1 VYLLKQT
8 ININFLYETFVLT
21 YTYQGYN
28 IGFNKTYSPSGYTRG
43 VKLNTTTVKNNDAL
57 LNRLKRLEGQ
67 MRGLQSMIA
76 EDRYCIDV
84 LVQITAIQS
93 ALKQVGFI
101 VTEDHIS
108 NCVSEGI
115 KNGNGEESIKELMV
129 VLKQFSK

>member
-1 VYLLKQT
+1 
-8 ININFLYETFVLT
+8 
-21 YTYQGYN
+21 
-28 IGFNKTYSPSGYTRG
+28 

-115 KNGNGEESIKELMV
+115 KNGNGEKKSIKELMV

>member
-1 VYLLKQT
+1 M
-8 ININFLYETFVLT
+8 
-21 YTYQGYN
+21 
-28 IGFNKTYSPSGYTRG
+28 
-43 VKLNTTTVKNNDAL
+43 NTTTGKNNDAL

-76 EDRYCIDV
+76 EDRYCIDTST
-84 LVQITAIQS
+84 ITAIQS

-115 KNGNGEESIKELMV
+115 KNGNGEESIRELMV

>member
-1 VYLLKQT
+1 
-8 ININFLYETFVLT
+8 
-21 YTYQGYN
+21 
-28 IGFNKTYSPSGYTRG
+28 

-93 ALKQVGFI
+93 ALKQIGFYI

-115 KNGNGEESIKELMV
+115 KNGKRRRKYQKLMV

>member
-1 VYLLKQT
+1 M
-8 ININFLYETFVLT
+8 
-21 YTYQGYN
+21 
-28 IGFNKTYSPSGYTRG
+28 
-43 VKLNTTTVKNNDAL
+43 KLNTTTVKNNDAL

-108 NCVSEGI
+108 NCVSESI

>member
-1 VYLLKQT
+1 
-8 ININFLYETFVLT
+8 
-21 YTYQGYN
+21 
-28 IGFNKTYSPSGYTRG
+28 

-115 KNGNGEESIKELMV
+115 LKMATEKKVSKELMV

>member
-1 VYLLKQT
+1 
-8 ININFLYETFVLT
+8 
-21 YTYQGYN
+21 
-28 IGFNKTYSPSGYTRG
+28 

-67 MRGLQSMIA
+67 MRGLQSIIA
-76 EDRYCIDV
+76 EEDRYCIDV

>member
-1 VYLLKQT
+1 
-8 ININFLYETFVLT
+8 
-21 YTYQGYN
+21 
-28 IGFNKTYSPSGYTRG
+28 

-84 LVQITAIQS
+84 LVQITNNTIKT
-93 ALKQVGFI
+93 LKQVGFI

>member
-1 VYLLKQT
+1 M
-8 ININFLYETFVLT
+8 
-21 YTYQGYN
+21 
-28 IGFNKTYSPSGYTRG
+28 
-43 VKLNTTTVKNNDAL
+43 NTTTVKNNDAL

-76 EDRYCIDV
+76 EDR

>member
-1 VYLLKQT
+1 M
-8 ININFLYETFVLT
+8 
-21 YTYQGYN
+21 
-28 IGFNKTYSPSGYTRG
+28 RR

-115 KNGNGEESIKELMV
+115 KMATEKKV
-129 VLKQFSK
+129 SKN

>member
-1 VYLLKQT
+1 M
-8 ININFLYETFVLT
+8 
-21 YTYQGYN
+21 
-28 IGFNKTYSPSGYTRG
+28 RR

-115 KNGNGEESIKELMV
+115 KNGNGEEKYQKELMV

>member
-1 VYLLKQT
+1 
-8 ININFLYETFVLT
+8 
-21 YTYQGYN
+21 
-28 IGFNKTYSPSGYTRG
+28 

-115 KNGNGEESIKELMV
+115 KKMATEKKVSKELMV

>member
-1 VYLLKQT
+1 M
-8 ININFLYETFVLT
+8 
-21 YTYQGYN
+21 
-28 IGFNKTYSPSGYTRG
+28 RG
-43 VKLNTTTVKNNDAL
+43 LKLNTTTVKNNDAL

-108 NCVSEGI
+108 NWCVSEGI

>member
-1 VYLLKQT
+1 
-8 ININFLYETFVLT
+8 
-21 YTYQGYN
+21 
-28 IGFNKTYSPSGYTRG
+28 

-84 LVQITAIQS
+84 LVTKITTIQS

>member
-1 VYLLKQT
+1 M
-8 ININFLYETFVLT
+8 
-21 YTYQGYN
+21 
-28 IGFNKTYSPSGYTRG
+28 
-43 VKLNTTTVKNNDAL
+43 KLNTTTVKNNDAL

-101 VTEDHIS
+101 VTED
-108 NCVSEGI
+108 
-115 KNGNGEESIKELMV
+115 
-129 VLKQFSK
+129 

>member
-1 VYLLKQT
+1 
-8 ININFLYETFVLT
+8 
-21 YTYQGYN
+21 
-28 IGFNKTYSPSGYTRG
+28 
-43 VKLNTTTVKNNDAL
+43 
-57 LNRLKRLEGQ
+57 

-101 VTEDHIS
+101 VTEGHIS

-115 KNGNGEESIKELMV
+115 KNGNGESIKELMV

>member
-1 VYLLKQT
+1 
-8 ININFLYETFVLT
+8 
-21 YTYQGYN
+21 
-28 IGFNKTYSPSGYTRG
+28 
-43 VKLNTTTVKNNDAL
+43 
-57 LNRLKRLEGQ
+57 

-93 ALKQVGFI
+93 ALKQKVGFI

-115 KNGNGEESIKELMV
+115 KMATEKKV
-129 VLKQFSK
+129 SKN

>member
-1 VYLLKQT
+1 
-8 ININFLYETFVLT
+8 
-21 YTYQGYN
+21 
-28 IGFNKTYSPSGYTRG
+28 
-43 VKLNTTTVKNNDAL
+43 
-57 LNRLKRLEGQ
+57 

-108 NCVSEGI
+108 NV
-115 KNGNGEESIKELMV
+115 
-129 VLKQFSK
+129 

>member
-1 VYLLKQT
+1 
-8 ININFLYETFVLT
+8 
-21 YTYQGYN
+21 
-28 IGFNKTYSPSGYTRG
+28 

-84 LVQITAIQS
+84 LVQITAAAIQS

-115 KNGNGEESIKELMV
+115 KNGNGEESIKRIDGCI
-129 VLKQFSK
+129 KTIFKIGGKK

>member
-1 VYLLKQT
+1 
-8 ININFLYETFVLT
+8 
-21 YTYQGYN
+21 
-28 IGFNKTYSPSGYTRG
+28 
-43 VKLNTTTVKNNDAL
+43 
-57 LNRLKRLEGQ
+57 

-115 KNGNGEESIKELMV
+115 
-129 VLKQFSK
+129 

>member
-1 VYLLKQT
+1 
-8 ININFLYETFVLT
+8 
-21 YTYQGYN
+21 
-28 IGFNKTYSPSGYTRG
+28 
-43 VKLNTTTVKNNDAL
+43 
-57 LNRLKRLEGQ
+57 

-115 KNGNGEESIKELMV
+115 KMATEKKVSKELMV

>member
-1 VYLLKQT
+1 
-8 ININFLYETFVLT
+8 
-21 YTYQGYN
+21 
-28 IGFNKTYSPSGYTRG
+28 

-108 NCVSEGI
+108 NCVRREGI

>member
-1 VYLLKQT
+1 
-8 ININFLYETFVLT
+8 
-21 YTYQGYN
+21 
-28 IGFNKTYSPSGYTRG
+28 

-93 ALKQVGFI
+93 ALKQVKKGFI

>member
-1 VYLLKQT
+1 
-8 ININFLYETFVLT
+8 
-21 YTYQGYN
+21 
-28 IGFNKTYSPSGYTRG
+28 
-43 VKLNTTTVKNNDAL
+43 
-57 LNRLKRLEGQ
+57 

-84 LVQITAIQS
+84 LVQITNTIT
-93 ALKQVGFI
+93 LKQVGFI

>member
-1 VYLLKQT
+1 
-8 ININFLYETFVLT
+8 
-21 YTYQGYN
+21 
-28 IGFNKTYSPSGYTRG
+28 

-84 LVQITAIQS
+84 LVQITKQYNQT
-93 ALKQVGFI
+93 LKQVGFI

>member
-1 VYLLKQT
+1 
-8 ININFLYETFVLT
+8 
-21 YTYQGYN
+21 
-28 IGFNKTYSPSGYTRG
+28 

-93 ALKQVGFI
+93 ALKKQVGFI